1 MTDSAKEGDDVE
13 ESDAGAGGR
22 TTPCGSR
29 PVLLGG
35 SGLLPCPTTIC
46 FVTLSGISAKTY
58 ERTTVKTTKAL
69 FIAALVTLPLAAHAQ
84 PKQVPPKP
92 AVETNLST
100 AADDPSAKAKAVE
113 AQQEARQKAW
123 EEKARRLSRS
133 ICTGC

>member
-1 MTDSAKEGDDVE
+1 
-13 ESDAGAGGR
+13 
-22 TTPCGSR
+22 
-29 PVLLGG
+29 
-35 SGLLPCPTTIC
+35 
-46 FVTLSGISAKTY
+46 
-58 ERTTVKTTKAL
+58 VKTTKAL
-69 FIAALVTLPLAAHAQ
+69 FIVALVALPLAAHAQ
-84 PKQVPPKP
+84 TKQVPPKP